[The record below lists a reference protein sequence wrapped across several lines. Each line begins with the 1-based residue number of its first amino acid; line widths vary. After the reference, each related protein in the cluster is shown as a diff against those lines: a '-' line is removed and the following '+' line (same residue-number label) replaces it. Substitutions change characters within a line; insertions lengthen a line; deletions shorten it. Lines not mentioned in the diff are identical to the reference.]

1 MAAVTQRTIGCCGT
15 RRATDT
21 SITPGVRRVGRPLSQ
36 GGLDRLEP
44 EIGKLIG
51 PVLRGGGGGNVVS

>member
-1 MAAVTQRTIGCCGT
+1 
-15 RRATDT
+15 
-21 SITPGVRRVGRPLSQ
+21 
-36 GGLDRLEP
+36 LDRLEP